1 MIRQRSNRSVN
12 QDYNR
17 DDDDVIIPNRMADES
32 LAKEKC
38 DDEGARVSDHLKT
51 ITKDLTYFAG

>member
-1 MIRQRSNRSVN
+1 MIRQKSNRSVN

-32 LAKEKC
+32 LAKEKR

-51 ITKDLTYFAG
+51 LTKDLTDFAD